1 MPSFWVIRHL
11 LRFSQPFVPDATRN
25 IIFFPFGVLVWD
37 LLEGNSSSWLFK
49 ILRCIKINQSNKLH
63 VCIMRW
69 KSSLNGIPPFAHSD
83 TQPAFISASQTYHLV
98 FFFITIINIWRTY
111 NIKLHSNVLSS
122 VKWFNNF
129 LLFSLTSFPNFLH
142 YSGYTT
148 QQCPTWL
155 KIYINWLGGR
165 LLFNVTEE
173 ITAS

>member
-37 LLEGNSSSWLFK
+37 LLEGSSSWFFK
-49 ILRCIKINQSNKLH
+49 ILCCIKINQSNKLH

-83 TQPAFISASQTYHLV
+83 TQPSFISTSQTYHLV
-98 FFFITIINIWRTY
+98 FFFINIINIWHTY

-122 VKWFNNF
+122 VKWFNQPFFTFFFNF
-129 LLFSLTSFPNFLH
+129 IPQFSSLLQIY
-142 YSGYTT
+142 YSTM
-148 QQCPTWL
+148 PHL
-155 KIYINWLGGR
+155 IKNIH
-165 LLFNVTEE
+165 
-173 ITAS
+173 